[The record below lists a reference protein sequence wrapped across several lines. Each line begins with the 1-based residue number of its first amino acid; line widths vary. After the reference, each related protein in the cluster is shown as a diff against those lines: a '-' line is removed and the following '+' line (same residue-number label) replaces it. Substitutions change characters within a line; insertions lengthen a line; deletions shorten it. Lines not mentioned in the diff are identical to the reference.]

1 MPVLTFVVYL
11 AVNWWATWYPGA
23 EPGGGGYIAQ
33 RILSAKDERHS
44 VLATLWFN
52 IAHYAV
58 RPWPWILVALC
69 SLILY
74 PDLADKEAGFIRVV
88 IDPEVFPVAL
98 RGLIIA
104 AFAAAYMSTITTQLN
119 WGASYI
125 INDFYRRFLARHQ
138 SEKHYV
144 VASQAATFVVM
155 VASCIVA
162 YYFNTIEGA
171 WKFLIAISAGTGS
184 VFLLRWF
191 WWRINAW
198 SEVSAMIA
206 SFVISLVLQFYFG
219 LDSDDPIGFAWILFH
234 IFLGPCHLPYGA
246 RERGCPDKLLPQ
258 NPPGRHHVGPHC
270 AESIGCAAS
279 QRYGMEPSGLVLRVR
294 PGLLD
299 PVWSGKDPFQA
310 MERGRL
316 VSFAGRG
323 FRNCHLQGSQSKGLE
338 ECHGMTGMRH
348 IHEDAGFNGPFRK
361 IYSI

>member
-1 MPVLTFVVYL
+1 VVYL

-74 PDLADKEAGFIRVV
+74 PDLADKEAGFIKVV

-125 INDFYRRFLARHQ
+125 INDFYRRFLARDR
-138 SEKHYV
+138 SERHYV
-144 VASQAATFVVM
+144 AASQMATFIVM
-155 VASCIVA
+155 VASCVVA
-162 YYFNTIEGA
+162 YFFSTIEGA

-219 LDSDDPIGFAWILFH
+219 LNSDDPMDFAWIVLITVLCSTLFWVLVTYLTAPEKEEVL
-234 IFLGPCHLPYGA
+234 INFYRRIRPGATLWGPIA
-246 RERGCPDKLLPQ
+246 RKASDVPRRGDTAWNLLDWFCGCILVYSVLFGVGKLLFRQ
-258 NPPGRHHVGPHC
+258 WTAGGLF
-270 AESIGCAAS
+270 ILLAAV
-279 QRYGMEPSGLVLRVR
+279 SGTLIY
-294 PGLLD
+294 
-299 PVWSGKDPFQA
+299 KDLSR
-310 MERGRL
+310 RGWKS
-316 VSFAGRG
+316 VT
-323 FRNCHLQGSQSKGLE
+323 E
-338 ECHGMTGMRH
+338 
-348 IHEDAGFNGPFRK
+348 
-361 IYSI
+361 